1 MIHES
6 VASSIGQTPLV
17 FLSRLFPYKNIK
29 VIAKLEFLNPGG
41 SIKDRPARF
50 IIEQGLQDG
59 SISRKTH
66 LIESTSGNLGIALAM
81 LARVHELKFTCVV
94 DPKISTVNLQM
105 LKLLGA
111 NIEMVDTPD
120 NQGGYLQSRIKR
132 VQELLRPF
140 PKVIGLTSML
150 TNLTGRRITMGLA
163 LKLFPV

>member
-66 LIESTSGNLGIALAM
+66 LI
-81 LARVHELKFTCVV
+81 
-94 DPKISTVNLQM
+94 D
-105 LKLLGA
+105 
-111 NIEMVDTPD
+111 
-120 NQGGYLQSRIKR
+120 
-132 VQELLRPF
+132 LRF
-140 PKVIGLTSML
+140 
-150 TNLTGRRITMGLA
+150 A
-163 LKLFPV
+163 DF